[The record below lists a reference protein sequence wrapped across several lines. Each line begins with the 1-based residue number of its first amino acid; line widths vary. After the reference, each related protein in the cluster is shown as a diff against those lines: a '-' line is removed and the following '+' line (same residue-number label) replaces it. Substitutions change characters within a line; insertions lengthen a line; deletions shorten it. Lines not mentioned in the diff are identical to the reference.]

1 MSLADNAARM
11 IAEKGKTM
19 TLAREGEG
27 TTIDLKGVR
36 QSTSII
42 EVGGSAAQ
50 QQFKVRIAPTEIAAS
65 AWSVKAPRRHD
76 TLTVDGRAREVLDA
90 RPISDGAT
98 IAMYELEVA
107 G

>member
-1 MSLADNAARM
+1 MSFAANAARM
-11 IAEKGKTM
+11 IAAKGETM
-19 TLAREGEG
+19 TLSREGEG

-50 QQFKVRIAPTEIAAS
+50 QQFKVRIAPTEVAAS
-65 AWSVKAPRRHD
+65 SWSVKAPRRHD
-76 TLTVDGRAREVLDA
+76 TLTVDSRAREVLDA
-90 RPISDGAT
+90 RPISDGAAV
-98 IAMYELEVA
+98 AMYELEVV